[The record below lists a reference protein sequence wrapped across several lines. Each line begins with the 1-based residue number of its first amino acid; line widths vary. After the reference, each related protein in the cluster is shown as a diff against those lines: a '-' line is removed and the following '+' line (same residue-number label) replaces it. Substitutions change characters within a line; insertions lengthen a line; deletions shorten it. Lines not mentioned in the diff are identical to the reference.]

1 MDAISHDLDTDIR
14 RSLLMA
20 IYDKNVPKIKEFI
33 EAHPDIINKNVLD
46 RISVLLFSIL
56 QELPP
61 DLIEFLIEKGAHVN
75 KCEGWPPKI
84 TPLIAS
90 LIRNVEESSDF
101 KTARLL
107 IKNGADINYTGGNC
121 PTALEAI
128 IKDSVGAKGGSYHP
142 YQVDMKKKI
151 LNFLFN
157 IRDPEG
163 RRVEID
169 CQYKDEDGLTIFDI
183 ARKNNGSA
191 FEAFLRK
198 KCARAA
204 RNITAAEAAWR
215 GNKSESSGFGKIPR
229 NVLMG
234 PIAGYLGAPRG
245 KRRNGTSRSLH
256 PAFVIPEL
264 KSGVVAGTTVKIPE
278 GLERPYSQLHDW
290 AKNVRLGTSKARAMR
305 NSAEGLVS
313 LSQRP
318 YYVRPNGKTVRHR
331 SQLKTK
337 GGRRRRTRRRR

>member
-1 MDAISHDLDTDIR
+1 MDAISYDLDNDIH
-14 RSLLMA
+14 RSLLNA
-20 IYDKNVPKIKEFI
+20 IYDKNIPKIKEII
-33 EAHPDIINKNVLD
+33 EAHPDIINKNVIP

-56 QELPP
+56 QDSPP

-75 KCEGWPPKI
+75 KCEDFRPKR

-128 IKDSVGAKGGSYHP
+128 IKDIVGAKDGSYHSE
-142 YQVDMKKKI
+142 QVDMKKKI

-157 IRDPEG
+157 IRDSEG
-163 RRVEID
+163 RRAEID

-183 ARKNNGSA
+183 ARENNGVD

-198 KCARAA
+198 KCSAQTA

-245 KRRNGTSRSLH
+245 KRRNGTSRNLH
-256 PAFVIPEL
+256 PAFVGPIL
-264 KSGVVAGTTVKIPE
+264 KSGVKIPE

-318 YYVRPNGKTVRHR
+318 YYVRPNGKTVRYR
-331 SQLKTK
+331 SQQLNRNKK
-337 GGRRRRTRRRR
+337 GGRRWRTRRHR